1 MNQRI
6 PNELALVRSTIHQAD
21 ELVELLGDEN
31 TDQSQL
37 LNQIHSILEQNQ
49 AGVDL
54 LIELR
59 NKLEANGEFY
69 NKRAKAYREYATQM
83 ARALSFVNESI
94 VNLHEAGEI
103 PNRLEGSAEA
113 LCIQNNPVKAQPLFD
128 ASDSEEMERLCTEY
142 PHIFKKKVIVEYS
155 YDNAYIKANQDKS
168 EVHEH
173 FNFIQGKHIR
183 VRRSQVPK
191 TLSQGQS

>member
-1 MNQRI
+1 MQYV

-21 ELVELLGDEN
+21 ELVELLGDED

-37 LNQIHSILEQNQ
+37 LNQIHSILEQQQ

-69 NKRAKAYREYATQM
+69 NERAKAYRAYAAQM

-94 VNLHEAGEI
+94 INLYEAGEI
-103 PNRLEGSAEA
+103 PNRLEGSAES
-113 LCIQNNPVKAQPLFD
+113 LCIQNSPIKVECLVDTNDTEQ
-128 ASDSEEMERLCTEY
+128 MEYLCVEY
-142 PHIFKKKVIVEYS
+142 PHIFTKEITVTYSFNREYVKS
-155 YDNAYIKANQDKS
+155 NQDKT
-168 EVHEH
+168 EVHKY
-173 FNFIQGKHIR
+173 FNFTQGKHIR
-183 VRRSQVPK
+183 VRRAQSPK
-191 TLSQGQS
+191 NLPQS

>member
-1 MNQRI
+1 MQHI

-37 LNQIHSILEQNQ
+37 LDQIHSILEQQQ

-69 NKRAKAYREYATQM
+69 NERAKAYRTYAAQM

-94 VNLHEAGEI
+94 INLHEAGEI
-103 PNRLEGSAEA
+103 SNRLEGSAES
-113 LCIQNNPVKAQPLFD
+113 LCIQNNPIKVECLVDTNDTEQ
-128 ASDSEEMERLCTEY
+128 MEYLCIEY
-142 PHIFKKKVIVEYS
+142 PHIFTKETTVTYS
-155 YDNAYIKANQDKS
+155 FNRDYVKSNQDKP
-168 EVHEH
+168 EVHKY
-173 FNFIQGKHIR
+173 FNFTQGKHIR
-183 VRRSQVPK
+183 VRRSQNPK
-191 TLSQGQS
+191 TLLRGQS

>member
-1 MNQRI
+1 MTVMPQYI

-21 ELVELLGDEN
+21 ELVELLSDED

-59 NKLEANGEFY
+59 NKLEANSVFY
-69 NKRAKAYREYATQM
+69 NERAKAYREFSTQM
-83 ARALSFVNESI
+83 AGALSFVNESI
-94 VNLHEAGEI
+94 
-103 PNRLEGSAEA
+103 LELYEVSAES

-128 ASDSEEMERLCTEY
+128 ISDSEEMERLCAEY

-155 YDNAYIKANQDKS
+155 YDSAYVKANQDKP
-168 EVHEH
+168 EVHKY
-173 FNFIQGKHIR
+173 FNFTQGKHIR
-183 VRRSQVPK
+183 VRRSQNPK
-191 TLSQGQS
+191 SLPKG

>member
-1 MNQRI
+1 MTQYI

-21 ELVELLGDEN
+21 ELVELLGDED

-37 LNQIHSILEQNQ
+37 LDQIHSILEQQQ

-69 NKRAKAYREYATQM
+69 NERAKAYRAYAAQM

-94 VNLHEAGEI
+94 INLHEAGEI
-103 PNRLEGSAEA
+103 PSRLEGSAES
-113 LCIQNNPVKAQPLFD
+113 LCIQRNPVKVECHVNLED
-128 ASDSEEMERLCTEY
+128 SDDMEVLCKAF
-142 PHIFKKKVIVEYS
+142 PNIFKATTVTTYS
-155 YDNAYIKANQDKS
+155 YDSAYVKANPTDIGIS
-168 EVHEH
+168 DY
-173 FNFIQGKHIR
+173 FTFTQGKHIR
-183 VRRSQVPK
+183 VRRSHSPK
-191 TLSQGQS
+191 ALPQS